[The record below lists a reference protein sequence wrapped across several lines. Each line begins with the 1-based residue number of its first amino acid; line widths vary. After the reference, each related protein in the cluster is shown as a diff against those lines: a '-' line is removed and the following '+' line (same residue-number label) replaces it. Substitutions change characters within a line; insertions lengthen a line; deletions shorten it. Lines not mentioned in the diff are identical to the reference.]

1 MKVEQAVFSSLPAI
15 FFLIGVLTLAFSSLT
30 VSRIMTLQYDA
41 VDIFLQELIGN
52 SIFSALIE
60 SFTYLWNN
68 AIWYVVLFLVLIGC
82 GLVTYTYL
90 FKKLD
95 FRVVIIS
102 QLLFLLVSIILSNF
116 SLSILLIALSL
127 FGGVL
132 WMYKTFEKGKN
143 NFSTGYSVITS
154 RLNLLNILLCVG
166 IFLTIFMNLSM
177 YEQQIGQA
185 NMDLISGFI
194 PNATDIKDVQKAQI
208 EQVSEGFKS
217 SLTEQYQSLP
227 GDVQTQCG
235 AMYDAMI
242 LGFDEYKNQTYE
254 EIDKQQLQIGGAEV
268 VQAIPMFGLISK
280 ITPIFIVFSIYA
292 VLSVLNPLIGIFG
305 GVVYSIIRK
314 IKPE

>member
-1 MKVEQAVFSSLPAI
+1 MKVEQVLFSSLPAI
-15 FFLIGVLTLAFSSLT
+15 FFLIGVLTLTFSSLT
-30 VSRIMTLQYDA
+30 VSRIVTLQYDA
-41 VDIFLQELIGN
+41 VDIFLQELISN
-52 SIFSALIE
+52 SIFSALVE
-60 SFTYLWNN
+60 SLTYLWNN

-82 GLVTYTYL
+82 GLVTYTYF

-95 FRVVIIS
+95 FRIVIIS
-102 QLLFLLVSIILSNF
+102 QFLFLLVSIILSNF
-116 SLSILLIALSL
+116 SLTILLIVLSL

-154 RLNLLNILLCVG
+154 RLSLLNIILCVG
-166 IFLTIFMNLSM
+166 IFLTIFLNLST

-242 LGFDEYKNQTYE
+242 LGFDEYKNETYE
-254 EIDKQQLQIGGAEV
+254 EIDKQQLQIGGTEI

-292 VLSVLNPLIGIFG
+292 ILSVLNPLIGIFG
-305 GVVYSIIRK
+305 GVVYSIMRK
-314 IKPE
+314 VRPE